1 MPTSVIPTRLVL
13 ASAALLTAAW
23 PIVQRVAAQAPAAP
37 PPIIGRWDLVIDAP
51 GRHHAG
57 FLEVRKSGRSTL
69 VGEFVGVVGSARPI
83 SRIEWTNG
91 DFRFVIPPQW
101 DDAEG
106 DNTVAGRLSGDSLR
120 GTISYAN
127 GGSVTWRGARA
138 PSLRRTSAPVWGEPI
153 ALLDGGNL
161 AAWKPVGDAPSKWAL
176 VDGILTNRES
186 GADLVTDRK
195 FTDFKLHAEFRYPA
209 GSNSGVYLRGR
220 YELQIVD
227 TPAGS
232 TAIDDLGSVYGHIA
246 PSQWAGKGA
255 GEWQTYDVTLVGR
268 TVTVVLNGKTIICE
282 REIPGVTGGALDSD
296 EGAPGPIFL
305 QGDHGPVEY
314 RNIVITPAK

>member
-1 MPTSVIPTRLVL
+1 MPTPVLTSRLALV
-13 ASAALLTAAW
+13 SAALLAVAS
-23 PIVQRVAAQAPAAP
+23 PVVQRAAAQSP

-57 FLEVRKSGRSTL
+57 FLQVRISGRSTL
-69 VGEFVGVVGSARPI
+69 VGDFVGVTGSARPI
-83 SRIEWTNG
+83 SRVEWTNG

-106 DNTVAGRLSGDSLR
+106 DNTVVGRLAGDSIS

-127 GGSVTWRGARA
+127 GRSVAWRGARA
-138 PSLRRTSAPVWGEPI
+138 PSLRRASAPVWGDPV
-153 ALLDGGNL
+153 ALLAGGSL
-161 AAWKPVGDAPSKWAL
+161 TAWKPLGEAPSKWAL
-176 VDGILTNRES
+176 VDGVLTNRES
-186 GADLVTDRK
+186 GADLVTERK

-227 TPAGS
+227 TPQGS
-232 TAIDDLGSVYGHIA
+232 TAIDSLGSVYGHIA

-296 EGAPGPIFL
+296 EGAPGPILL